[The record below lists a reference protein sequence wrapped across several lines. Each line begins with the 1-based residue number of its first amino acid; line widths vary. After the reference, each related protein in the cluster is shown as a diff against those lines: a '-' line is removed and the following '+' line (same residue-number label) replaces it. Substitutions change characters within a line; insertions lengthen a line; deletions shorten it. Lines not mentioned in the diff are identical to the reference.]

1 MINNETLSKLAN
13 MLNGNN
19 IIWGIG
25 GSYLL
30 HIYGLYDT
38 PNDLDIWIQPKDM
51 GNVKKI
57 FQDFEKIKSDIQLP
71 EEYHLKI
78 KFFDV
83 EVDFVSCFIITPN
96 QNKFNYNI
104 SPENV
109 YDKCLINNAH
119 IFCTTLEDWYLI
131 YKILKRESKA
141 SIIEKVF
148 IEKKIPF
155 SDKMMHANLSRIDN
169 NIQRR
174 VKRDA
179 NKLIED
185 AMQYS
190 FVDYI
195 NYINKENINGSNA
208 STFEDGVE

>member
-1 MINNETLSKLAN
+1 MINNETLSKLAD
-13 MLNGNN
+13 MLNKNN
-19 IIWGIG
+19 IVWGIG

-30 HIYGLYDT
+30 HIYGLYDS

-51 GNVKKI
+51 GTVKKI
-57 FQDFEKIKSDIQLP
+57 FNNFEKIKSDIQLP

-78 KFFDV
+78 NFFDI

-104 SPENV
+104 SPETV
-109 YDKCLINNAH
+109 YDKFLINNVQ

-131 YKILKRESKA
+131 YKILKRENKA

-148 IEKKIPF
+148 TEKKIPL
-155 SDKMMHANLSRIDN
+155 SEKMMHANLSRIDN

-174 VKRDA
+174 VRKDA

-185 AMQYS
+185 ATQYS
-190 FVDYI
+190 LTDYI
-195 NYINKENINGSNA
+195 NYKNKEKNNGSNDSA
-208 STFEDGVE
+208 AEDSIK